1 VEEGPEVT
9 SAKLEETKSNEKDIK
24 NCFEFENFE
33 TPDSI
38 DFSGDSIEKTKVKMV
53 SDSKSVANT
62 DEQAGQALQL
72 TIVLIYLNNNT
83 RGKMLKNLNARMDG
97 GDLLTLKGAE
107 TEARL
112 LGEKLYSNQEDCPN
126 CDMIQCYADFAS
138 PDGVEQDKQI
148 SSDITDKEDEAENSK
163 SISSPVLVQNM
174 SVLYHQ
180 AGQCGPV
187 VLREDP
193 C

>member
-1 VEEGPEVT
+1 MEEGPEVT

-62 DEQAGQALQL
+62 DVQAGQALQL

-112 LGEKLYSNQEDCPN
+112 LGEKLYSNQEDSPN

-148 SSDITDKEDEAENSK
+148 SSDITDKEDKAENSK
-163 SISSPVLVQNM
+163 SISSPVLVQNI
-174 SVLYHQ
+174 SVLYLDE
-180 AGQCGPV
+180 GYVNEG
-187 VLREDP
+187 EIY
-193 C
+193 

>member
-1 VEEGPEVT
+1 MMRKVYLTCKTQRLAHWHSHSDDLRDTVNDLEAPNIEVEEGPEVT

-83 RGKMLKNLNARMDG
+83 RGKMIKNLNARMG
-97 GDLLTLKGAE
+97 EICSLSREPILKPGS
-107 TEARL
+107 
-112 LGEKLYSNQEDCPN
+112 LGR
-126 CDMIQCYADFAS
+126 
-138 PDGVEQDKQI
+138 
-148 SSDITDKEDEAENSK
+148 SSIATRKTA
-163 SISSPVLVQNM
+163 PTVT
-174 SVLYHQ
+174 
-180 AGQCGPV
+180 
-187 VLREDP
+187 
-193 C
+193 

>member
-1 VEEGPEVT
+1 MEEGPEVT

-62 DEQAGQALQL
+62 DVQAGQALQL

-83 RGKMLKNLNARMDG
+83 RGKNDQEPQCQDG
-97 GDLLTLKGAE
+97 WGRSAHSQGS
-107 TEARL
+107 R
-112 LGEKLYSNQEDCPN
+112 N
-126 CDMIQCYADFAS
+126 
-138 PDGVEQDKQI
+138 
-148 SSDITDKEDEAENSK
+148 
-163 SISSPVLVQNM
+163 
-174 SVLYHQ
+174 
-180 AGQCGPV
+180 
-187 VLREDP
+187 
-193 C
+193 

>member
-1 VEEGPEVT
+1 MEEGPEVT

-62 DEQAGQALQL
+62 DVQAGQALQL

-83 RGKMLKNLNARMDG
+83 RGKMLKNLIPGWMGEICSLSREPK
-97 GDLLTLKGAE
+97 LKPGS
-107 TEARL
+107 
-112 LGEKLYSNQEDCPN
+112 LGR
-126 CDMIQCYADFAS
+126 
-138 PDGVEQDKQI
+138 
-148 SSDITDKEDEAENSK
+148 SSIATRKTA
-163 SISSPVLVQNM
+163 PTVT
-174 SVLYHQ
+174 
-180 AGQCGPV
+180 
-187 VLREDP
+187 
-193 C
+193 